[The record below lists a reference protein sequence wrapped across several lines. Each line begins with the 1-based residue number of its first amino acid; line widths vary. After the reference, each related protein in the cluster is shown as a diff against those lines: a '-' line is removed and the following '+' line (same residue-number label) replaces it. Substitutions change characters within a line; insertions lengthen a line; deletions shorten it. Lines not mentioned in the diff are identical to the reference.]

1 MGEVVTLVTGGSHP
15 AIPAINDPNFNET
28 VAQVSESSNY
38 FNPLWTE
45 AFHRAPPAKVT
56 HAEVSAEVGYLLQQ
70 TNLVRHFTP
79 DWQSLRTCNCRT
91 QFSTCVLWNFLKSR
105 MGVVTDSSPL
115 GALR

>member
-1 MGEVVTLVTGGSHP
+1 MLD
-15 AIPAINDPNFNET
+15 DPDLNET
-28 VAQVSESSNY
+28 FVRVSESSIC
-38 FNPLWTE
+38 FDPRWTL
-45 AFHRAPPAKVT
+45 AVHRAPPAKVT

-79 DWQSLRTCNCRT
+79 DWQSLRTCNRRT
-91 QFSTCVLWNFLKSR
+91 QFSTCVLWDFLKSR